1 MSFLEFLFEYYWYIL
16 AVLCVLIVGVIGF
29 LVDSKNMADIKK
41 KQENTLPVDDI
52 NSVNISKNNIVS
64 DPLVVVQDESSKD
77 INFEQNNISQE
88 MSNYVPIAQDV
99 NVPSSAVD
107 LKNQNID
114 NGYSNW
120 QSSQFGSGSVTNEH
134 FSMSNFND
142 GMPVDV
148 TVNNLP
154 DDIVNLYPQRVDLIA
169 TNNNLGMSNVSYV
182 NNADSSSQVTVPI
195 KSNNTEN
202 SMISNFSVEG
212 TVPLA
217 NGEQQSGLNSS
228 YNNSYFVTNSGGT
241 SVSSMVNDRN
251 LYSSMMNPMVNSNI
265 SNSNYAT
272 GNVNMNMLPNGGN
285 ANSAMDNAAN
295 LQSSM
300 MNPTVNDVFTSDS
313 KEPFDISSMFANNQ

>member
-1 MSFLEFLFEYYWYIL
+1 MSFLEFLFVYYWYIL

-41 KQENTLPVDDI
+41 KQENTLPIDDI

-64 DPLVVVQDESSKD
+64 DPLVAVQDESSKD
-77 INFEQNNISQE
+77 INFEQNSISQE
-88 MSNYVPIAQDV
+88 TSNCVPIAQDV

-134 FSMSNFND
+134 FSRSNFND

-154 DDIVNLYPQRVDLIA
+154 DDIVNLYPQRVDLVA

-182 NNADSSSQVTVPI
+182 NNADSSSQVTVPT

-212 TVPLA
+212 TVSLA
-217 NGEQQSGLNSS
+217 NGEQQRGLNSS

-251 LYSSMMNPMVNSNI
+251 LHSSMMNPMVNSNI
-265 SNSNYAT
+265 SNSNHAT

-285 ANSAMDNAAN
+285 ANSAMDNDAN

-300 MNPTVNDVFTSDS
+300 MNPIVNDVFTSDS